1 MVLTKNYLGDVIGL
15 AVGGGLWAVREK
27 VSPTLQKKVIF
38 FQNKWYIWIENP
50 KINKI
55 HSGTLWVTPKVFV
68 LKPKNG
74 SGGLLIS
81 EFQLKTESRT

>member
-38 FQNKWYIWIENP
+38 FQNKWYIWIENS
-50 KINKI
+50 KIIKS
-55 HSGTLWVTPKVFV
+55 HEVTLCVTSKVFV

-74 SGGLLIS
+74 RGGL
-81 EFQLKTESRT
+81 